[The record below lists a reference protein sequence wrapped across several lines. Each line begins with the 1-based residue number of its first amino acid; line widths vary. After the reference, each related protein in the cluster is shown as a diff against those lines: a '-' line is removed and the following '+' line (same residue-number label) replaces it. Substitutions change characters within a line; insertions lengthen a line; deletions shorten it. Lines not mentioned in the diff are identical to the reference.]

1 MNIPEALPLD
11 LGTVTVTNRGSF
23 EVGALYP
30 RRYVHALLQGGGQQ
44 SGITRVRD
52 TNVTLIFTGLSGRT
66 HGYFDFW
73 DENGNLNYFGE
84 GQLGDM
90 QLTRGNA
97 AIASHHREQN
107 RLLVFQALGKGLPVR
122 FLGEFQYLQHYR
134 TDAPDRSG
142 TVRSALVFVLQPL
155 IDPQLSG
162 REAAPADL
170 FLPAAGPTTRLQL
183 QEVRTKQEVFRRRL
197 TTIEAG
203 CRLTAVSDLRFLRA
217 GHMKPWAVASDAERT
232 CRENGLLLTPSADLL
247 FDRGWISFRDGGQL
261 LVASELPEQVRDRIG
276 LDLTPGRDC
285 GSFTREQT
293 RFLDYHRDCIFEQG
307 LPGGTAHAF

>member
-11 LGTVTVTNRGSF
+11 LGTVTIANRGSF
-23 EVGALYP
+23 QVGALYP
-30 RRYVHALLQGGGQQ
+30 RRYVHTRLQGGGQQ
-44 SGITRVRD
+44 SGITRVRG

-97 AIASHHREQN
+97 AIAGHHREGNQ
-107 RLLVFQALGKGLPVR
+107 LLVFQALGKGLPVR

-134 TDAPDRSG
+134 TDAPDTAG
-142 TVRSALVFVLQPL
+142 TLRSALVFVLQPL
-155 IDPQLSG
+155 ADPHISERQ
-162 REAAPADL
+162 PVPPDL
-170 FLPAAGPTTRLQL
+170 LPLDAGPTSRLQL
-183 QEVRTKQEVFRRRL
+183 QEVRTRQEVFRRRL

-203 CRLTAVSDLRFLRA
+203 CRLTDVSDLRFLRA
-217 GHMKPWAVASDAERT
+217 SHMKPWSVASDAERT

-261 LVASELPEQVRDRIG
+261 LVASELPDQVRDRIG

-285 GSFTREQT
+285 GSFTSEQV
-293 RFLDYHRDCIFEQG
+293 RFLEYHRDCIFEQS
-307 LPGGTAHAF
+307 LSGGTDHAF